1 MDRRTVV
8 GALGFV
14 SLEQLVAQ
22 QKPAQFKDY
31 QPRYFSSDQ
40 YAVIAQVCERII
52 PHEETS
58 PGAIETGA
66 PYFID
71 TLCHYQ
77 RAMPGELLK
86 AGADSLHARGFIKL
100 EAAEQ
105 HRVLEEIAKNEASPQ
120 TDLERFFVAVKRL
133 TIEAWAHSE
142 DGARRGLGY
151 RGNHA
156 ISSFEGC
163 THDHS

>member
-14 SLEQLVAQ
+14 SLEQLMA
-22 QKPAQFKDY
+22 QKPAQLKDY
-31 QPRYFSSDQ
+31 QPRYFSTEQ
-40 YAVIAQVCERII
+40 YAVIAQVSERII

-77 RAMPGELLK
+77 RTMPGDLLK
-86 AGADSLHARGFIKL
+86 TGADLLHARGFAKL
-100 EAAEQ
+100 DAGAQ
-105 HRVLEEIAKNEASPQ
+105 HRMLEEIAKNEMAPQ
-120 TDLERFFVAVKRL
+120 TDLERFFVTVKRL
-133 TIEAWAHSE
+133 TIEAWAHSD
-142 DGARRGLGY
+142 DGAKRGLGY

-156 ISSFEGC
+156 IITFEGC